1 MIKLK
6 SLEGNDLIRSFRIL
20 SKNDKQKVAILLL
33 LQILLGGLD
42 LLGVAAIGLLG
53 LLSISGF
60 EDSSS
65 SARITMVLDSLKMTT
80 LSVQL
85 QVILLGT
92 VSALFFLTKTIFSIL
107 ITRKVLFFLSNRGA
121 QISSEM
127 ISRLLSQPLL
137 AVQARTTQATLYS
150 ITSGVSLLTLQVLA
164 TSIVLVSDFALLLI
178 MGTGLFLVDPLTSLG
193 TLFVFTLVGFLLFR
207 FTHFRANSLGIL
219 NSQLNIKSNEKI
231 IEVLG
236 SYRELVV
243 RNRRSFYSR
252 QIKKVRYELAHS
264 AAELSFMP
272 YVSKYA
278 IESAIVIGALLI
290 GVIQFTLHDALQ
302 AAGTIGLFL
311 AAGSRIAPAVLRI
324 QQGLITIRSSLG
336 QAQPTL
342 DLFDSLGGAEWSESD
357 TEKVEDKL
365 DIIHAGF
372 EGTIDIRNVGLKY
385 PGTQKEVLSDISLR
399 INAGSLVAI
408 VGPSGVG
415 KTTLVDTVLGILTP
429 DTGSVLI
436 SGLDPISAAAKW
448 PGAISYVPQD
458 VQITRG
464 TIRENIAFGYPSE
477 EATAELISNAI
488 KIAQLESF
496 VESLAKGDSTD
507 LGERGS
513 NLSGGQRQRIGIAR
527 AMFTQPL
534 LLVLDESTSALDSK
548 TEIEVTQS
556 IRKLRGTTT
565 ILMIAHRLSTIR
577 DADIILYMSEGQV
590 LATGTFEQVRTQVPD
605 FDRQAKLMGL

>member
-1 MIKLK
+1 MRKTP
-6 SLEGNDLIRSFRIL
+6 LERSDFKRSFRIL
-20 SKNDKQKVAILLL
+20 SKNDKYKIAIFLL
-33 LQILLGGLD
+33 LQIMLGMLD

-53 LLSISGF
+53 LLSISGL
-60 EDSSS
+60 EGSSS
-65 SARITMVLDSLKMTT
+65 SPGVNMALDFLNVSSL
-80 LSVQL
+80 SFQS
-85 QVILLGT
+85 QVVVIGI
-92 VSALFFLTKTIFSIL
+92 VAALFLIGKTVFSIL

-137 AVQARTTQATLYS
+137 AVQSRTTQATLYS

-178 MGTGLFLVDPLTSLG
+178 MGTGLFLVDPLTSLA

-207 FTHFRANSLGIL
+207 FTHFRANALGIL

-243 RNRRSFYSR
+243 RNRRSFYSK
-252 QIKKVRYELAHS
+252 QIRKVRYELAHS

-290 GVIQFTLHDALQ
+290 GVIQFSLHNALQ

-311 AAGSRIAPAVLRI
+311 AAGTRIAPAVLRI

-342 DLFDSLGGAEWSESD
+342 DLYDSLGSAKSPESD

-372 EGTIDIRNVGLKY
+372 EGTIDIKHVGLKY
-385 PGTQKEVLSDISLR
+385 PGNQNEVLSDVNLR

-415 KTTLVDTVLGILTP
+415 KSTLVDTILGILTP

-436 SGLDPISAAAKW
+436 SGLDPLSAAAKW

-464 TIRENIAFGYPSE
+464 TIRENIAFGYPPE
-477 EATAELISNAI
+477 EATAELVSNAI

-496 VESLAKGDSTD
+496 VQSLPKGDETD

-513 NLSGGQRQRIGIAR
+513 NLSGGQRQRLGIAR

-534 LLVLDESTSALDSK
+534 LIVLDESTSALDSK

-577 DADIILYMSEGQV
+577 DADTIVYLSEGKL
-590 LATGTFEQVRTQVPD
+590 LAIGTFEQVRARVSD